1 MKALVIGA
9 SGFVAGKLIQRLL
22 NDEKIGDSTITDL
35 ILADLVK
42 PSVPTSPTTN
52 VKIHSLSV
60 DITDAD
66 SVRKMLEDLPNVI
79 FHLAAIVSGD
89 AEKNFDLGYKVNV
102 DGTRLIL
109 DIIRENENYTPRF
122 VFTSSLAVY
131 GTPVPPT
138 IPDDYQTTPRG
149 SYGTQKAIAE
159 LFLEDYTRRGY
170 VDAVSIRF
178 PTIAI
183 RPGKPN
189 KAASSFV
196 SGIIREPLNGVE
208 AVLPVKLDFRH
219 PVASPQKAVEGLIK
233 AALLEP
239 KRPGDRTFNIPSLCV
254 SVKEMIEALERV
266 AGKKV
271 TGLIKHEPDPF
282 ILGVVENWPQGFSCQ
297 KAIELGFTADKS
309 YDDIIRGYMKDE
321 LGAEPNPKVPKL
333 V

>member
-1 MKALVIGA
+1 MKVLVIGA

-22 NDEKIGDSTITDL
+22 KDEKIGDVRITDL
-35 ILADLVK
+35 VLADLVE
-42 PSVPTSPTTN
+42 PPVPTSPTTN
-52 VKIHSLSV
+52 IKIHPLSA
-60 DITDAD
+60 DITDTD
-66 SVRKMLEDLPNVI
+66 SVKLMLEHLPDVI

-89 AEKNFDLGYKVNV
+89 AERNFDLGYKVNV
-102 DGTRLIL
+102 DGIRLIL
-109 DIIRENENYTPRF
+109 DTIKEKANYTPRF

-138 IPDDYQTTPRG
+138 IPDDYQTTPRS

-159 LFLEDYTRRGY
+159 LFLEDYTRKGY
-170 VDAVSIRF
+170 VDAVNIRF

-219 PVASPQKAVEGLIK
+219 PVASPRQAVEGLIK

-271 TGLIKHEPDPF
+271 TALIKHEPDPF
-282 ILGVVENWPQGFSCQ
+282 ILSVVENWPQGFSCD

-321 LGAEPNPKVPKL
+321 LGVESDAKAPKL
-333 V
+333 L